1 MEKQIII
8 KILNDINPEIK
19 SYKGNN
25 LVSDHI
31 ISSFDIIEIISE
43 IEDRFQ
49 IDIDP
54 ELITEDHFI
63 SMDMI
68 VSFIQDV
75 VNNSRAK

>member
-1 MEKQIII
+1 MQ
-8 KILNDINPEIK
+8 

-25 LVSDHI
+25 LILDHI

-54 ELITEDHFI
+54 ELITEEHFI

-75 VNNSRAK
+75 VNNSRVE

>member
-8 KILNDINPEIK
+8 KILNDINPEIQ

-25 LVSDHI
+25 LILDHI

-54 ELITEDHFI
+54 ELITEEHFI

-75 VNNSRAK
+75 VNNSRVE

>member
-8 KILNDINPEIK
+8 KILNDINPEMQ

-25 LVSDHI
+25 LILDHI

-75 VNNSRAK
+75 VNNSRVE

>member
-8 KILNDINPEIK
+8 KILNDINPEIQ
-19 SYKGNN
+19 SYKVNN
-25 LVSDHI
+25 LILDHI

-54 ELITEDHFI
+54 ELITEEHFI

-75 VNNSRAK
+75 VNNSRVE

>member
-8 KILNDINPEIK
+8 KILNDINPEMQ

-25 LVSDHI
+25 LILDHI

-54 ELITEDHFI
+54 ELITEEHFI

-75 VNNSRAK
+75 VNNSRVE

>member
-8 KILNDINPEIK
+8 KILNDINPEIQ

-25 LVSDHI
+25 LVLDHI

-43 IEDRFQ
+43 IEDQFQ

-75 VNNSRAK
+75 VNNSRVE